1 MWPGGVNGWGMHVAM
16 GASMAGGHAWPGD
29 MRGWG
34 LCMAGGVVHGGGRPA
49 WQEIRPLQQAVRIL
63 LECILVHHIIHIHHI
78 IEYMAEL
85 FSSILISH

>member
-1 MWPGGVNGWGMHVAM
+1 MAGECTSQWGRAWQGGMHGQETCV
-16 GASMAGGHAWPGD
+16 AGGCAWLDGS
-29 MRGWG
+29 
-34 LCMAGGVVHGGGRPA
+34 CMAGGVVHGRGRPA
-49 WQEIRPLQQAVRIL
+49 WQERRPLQHCLL